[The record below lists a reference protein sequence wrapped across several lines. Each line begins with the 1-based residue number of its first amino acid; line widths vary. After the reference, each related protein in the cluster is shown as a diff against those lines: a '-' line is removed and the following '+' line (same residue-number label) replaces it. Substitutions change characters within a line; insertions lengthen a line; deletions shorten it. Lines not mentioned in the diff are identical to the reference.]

1 MSSTR
6 NTVGLSVN
14 QKKWIYIAISFAV
27 MMIIKNV
34 TFPSSITTINGAEL
48 TATGQEAL
56 SVLVLALLLWI
67 TEAIPFHFTGI
78 LAMALLSVFGVNSFA
93 NIVKVGFGNINVIFF
108 IGVFILSAFINKSG
122 LGKRL
127 VNICLSITGNSTKFI
142 LLGFIVTGVILSM
155 WISNM
160 AVAAM
165 LMPLA
170 KSLLDEEGVEPLK
183 SNFGKALMM
192 SVAWGSLIGGFGT
205 PAGNGPNPLA
215 IGFMKDMAGV
225 DVSFLDW
232 MKYGVPISIILLHD
246 IDFSI
251 SLLLMLVFKPEMTH
265 LKKSN
270 EEIRKEFKN
279 QPKLSRDE
287 IVTLIIF
294 IVTVLTWI
302 FSAQLKKLLG
312 IDLPIALPIAFTS
325 MLFFFPGVSTIKYK
339 EIEKSMS
346 WSSIILVLSGV
357 SLGMVLYDSGV
368 ANWIALGL
376 LGRIENLSPIL
387 MVFVVVLSVSIMNIT
402 LSSATVSA
410 SIVIPIIIGLAMN
423 IGVHTMA
430 LAFPAA
436 LASSLAF
443 ILITSTPTNVIAYS
457 AGYFSIKDFAKVGV
471 IMTVFSCIVVAVVMY
486 GVGLMTGLY

>member
-160 AVAAM
+160 AVAAR
-165 LMPLA
+165 LMPTA
-170 KSLLDEEGVEPLK
+170 KSLRDEEGVEPRK
-183 SNFGKALMM
+183 RNFGKALMM
-192 SVAWGSLIGGFGT
+192 SVAWGRLSGGFGT

-232 MKYGVPISIILLHD
+232 MKYGVP
-246 IDFSI
+246 
-251 SLLLMLVFKPEMTH
+251 
-265 LKKSN
+265 
-270 EEIRKEFKN
+270 
-279 QPKLSRDE
+279 
-287 IVTLIIF
+287 
-294 IVTVLTWI
+294 
-302 FSAQLKKLLG
+302 
-312 IDLPIALPIAFTS
+312 
-325 MLFFFPGVSTIKYK
+325 
-339 EIEKSMS
+339 
-346 WSSIILVLSGV
+346 SSIILIP
-357 SLGMVLYDSGV
+357 V
-368 ANWIALGL
+368 AW
-376 LGRIENLSPIL
+376 
-387 MVFVVVLSVSIMNIT
+387 
-402 LSSATVSA
+402 
-410 SIVIPIIIGLAMN
+410 
-423 IGVHTMA
+423 
-430 LAFPAA
+430 
-436 LASSLAF
+436 
-443 ILITSTPTNVIAYS
+443 
-457 AGYFSIKDFAKVGV
+457 
-471 IMTVFSCIVVAVVMY
+471 
-486 GVGLMTGLY
+486 